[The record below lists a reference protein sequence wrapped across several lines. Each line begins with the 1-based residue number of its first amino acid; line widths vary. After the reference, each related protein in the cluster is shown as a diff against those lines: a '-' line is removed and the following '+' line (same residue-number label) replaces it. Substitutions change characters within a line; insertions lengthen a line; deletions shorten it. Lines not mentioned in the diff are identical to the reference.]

1 MAVTQHQ
8 LVLSDDQ
15 PLMPEQQEAQ
25 EATMPQA
32 GTRTK
37 KAKLP
42 LSNKQQLSSTIKSVR
57 DLLRKDAG
65 LSGDTDRLPQLVW
78 LLFLKNLD
86 DFEASQEE
94 LLGEEYIPII
104 EENYRWRDWVVTESL
119 TGRRKG
125 DELLKFV
132 NDDLIPYLGRLS
144 GTDNRDIRTI
154 IGTIFRGT
162 YNRLRSGYILREVVD
177 KLSTINFNSSDD
189 IHAVSLFY
197 ETMLKEMRDSA
208 GDAGEFY
215 TPRPVVRFIID
226 RLQPQLEESILDPA
240 CGTAGFLV
248 EAYNRLEEQVQTPEQ
263 RKQLHDNLRGI
274 EKKSMSYLLGIMN
287 MLLHGIEAPN
297 LQERNTLTSVNL
309 RNIQDRDRVDI
320 IATNP
325 PFGGE
330 EERGIL
336 NNFPEG
342 MRTAETA
349 LLFFQYIMEHL
360 KRPNGRC
367 GVVLPNGFL
376 FGNGVAGIVKKKLLT
391 QFNLHTIVRLPVGTF
406 APYTSIPTNILFFE
420 ACETS
425 NDFDMKPCTN
435 EVWYYEIPLPRAAT
449 AIARPSPCNLKNS
462 SPVSTT
468 GGTTVS
474 RTSTPGKFPLRNCW
488 QMTATWIVKIRMG
501 RKILNICRQS
511 SWSRAFCRKS
521 CALWQLWRKLK
532 GCWGRRQN
540 E

>member
-1 MAVTQHQ
+1 MVVTQHQ
-8 LVLSDDQ
+8 LVLSNDQ
-15 PLMPEQQEAQ
+15 PLMPEKQEVQ
-25 EATMPQA
+25 EATTPQS
-32 GTRTK
+32 GKRTK

-86 DFEASQEE
+86 DFEMSQEE
-94 LLGEEYIPII
+94 LLGEDEYIQII
-104 EENYRWRDWVVTESL
+104 EEKYRWRDWVVTESL

-162 YNRLRSGYILREVVD
+162 YNRLRSGYILRDVVD
-177 KLSTINFNSSDD
+177 KISTINFNSSDD

-226 RLQPQLEESILDPA
+226 RLQPQLNESILDPA

-248 EAYNRLEEQVQTPEQ
+248 EAYTRLEGQVDTAEQ
-263 RKQLHDNLRGI
+263 RRQLHDNLRGI

-309 RNIQDRDRVDI
+309 RNIQDKDRVDI

-376 FGNGVAGIVKKKLLT
+376 FGNGVAAIVKKKLLT
-391 QFNLHTIVRLPVGTF
+391 RFNLHTIVRLPVGTF

-420 ACETS
+420 ACEAST
-425 NDFDMKPCTN
+425 DFDTKPCTS
-435 EVWYYEIPLPRAAT
+435 EVWYYEIPLPEGRNSYSKTKPMQFEEFQPCIDWWNNRVENEHAWKVPVAELL
-449 AIARPSPCNLKNS
+449 ANDCNLDRKNPNGQHDFEHLPPEQLVES
-462 SPVSTT
+462 ILQ
-468 GGTTVS
+468 
-474 RTSTPGKFPLRNCW
+474 KELR
-488 QMTATWIVKIRMG
+488 IVEIMEEV
-501 RKILNICRQS
+501 
-511 SWSRAFCRKS
+511 
-521 CALWQLWRKLK
+521 K
-532 GCWGRRQN
+532 GMLG
-540 E
+540 EETE